1 MGENLNK
8 ACGPQA
14 FSVSS
19 LLQVGGE
26 GAAHGA
32 LLEQLLIGAASEM
45 KEDSDLSRW
54 RVRWRPVCDI
64 FEGRVYLPSQTLCPD
79 LLRPMLDHQF
89 YGSLESNRA
98 GLPQGRL
105 HSPQMQG
112 LIYPLIMCPCVLKGT
127 IGDEMVGWH
136 HWLSGH
142 GLGQTLGDTE
152 GQGDLAYCSSWDC
165 KESGTT

>member
-1 MGENLNK
+1 MIHILGVSAQGRRSRVLSVGENLNK

-19 LLQVGGE
+19 SLQVGGE
-26 GAAHGA
+26 GGAHGA

-98 GLPQGRL
+98 GLPQGKDFIALKCRGSFT
-105 HSPQMQG
+105 HSS
-112 LIYPLIMCPCVLKGT
+112 CVP
-127 IGDEMVGWH
+127 V
-136 HWLSGH
+136 
-142 GLGQTLGDTE
+142 
-152 GQGDLAYCSSWDC
+152 Y
-165 KESGTT
+165 

>member
-26 GAAHGA
+26 GGAHGA

-112 LIYPLIMCPCVLKGT
+112 LIYPLIMCPCVLKGKDIT
-127 IGDEMVGWH
+127 LMTKVRIVKAMVFPVVMYG
-136 HWLSGH
+136 
-142 GLGQTLGDTE
+142 
-152 GQGDLAYCSSWDC
+152 C
-165 KESGTT
+165 ES